1 MQDQKLENLLNL
13 ALSVPQEQ
21 RRESDELE
29 VGYSPGEKTW
39 DLIIRYNGS
48 LEGVQQL
55 ATVVPLSYQYAII
68 TIAES
73 NIPLLSQLEEVEF
86 VEKPK
91 RLYFSTLQGKRQSCI
106 TSLQV
111 GERNPDNLFG
121 AGVIMAIC
129 DSGLDYTNP
138 AFCNDDGTTR
148 ILEIWDQTISGN
160 PPEGYALGTVFT
172 REQINEALQQ
182 SSPQEQYR
190 IVPTRDLS
198 YHGSAVAGICCGSGV
213 NAATRGIAVQ
223 SDIIAVKL
231 GNPAA
236 DSFPRTSELM
246 QAIDFCAK
254 RGIAYG
260 KPLVLNLSFGNNYG
274 SHDGTSLLETFINQI
289 ALGSRIAICIG
300 SGNEGASAGHTSG
313 SLLRREG
320 DGQATMLNAME
331 ELAVGSF
338 QNSLSLQIWKN
349 YVDEM
354 EIQLENPMGQRIV
367 VPIQDGAWEYRLGDT
382 RLLIYYGTPSPYNPY
397 QEIYIDFLPVRDYI
411 DAGIWKIHLFPKKI
425 VLGKYDMW
433 LPSAAALNA
442 QTQFLTPNAD
452 TTLTI
457 PATATYAI
465 TVGAYQ
471 GDNQSYADFSGRGY
485 TRITNQIKPD
495 LVAPGVN
502 ITTLAPNRSTQ
513 VVSGTSFATPFVS
526 GACAMLMEWGI
537 VRGNDPYL
545 YGQKVKE
552 YLIRGAKPLPGFMV
566 YPNPQAGWGRLC
578 VSASL
583 PD

>member
-13 ALSVPQEQ
+13 ALSVPEGQ

-29 VGYSPGEKTW
+29 VGYSPAEKTW

-48 LEGVQQL
+48 LERVRQL

-68 TIAES
+68 TIEES
-73 NIPLLSQLEEVEF
+73 NIPLLSQLEEVEY

-106 TSLQV
+106 TSLQA
-111 GERNPDNLFG
+111 GERSSDNLFG

-138 AFCNDDGTTR
+138 AFRNPDGTTR
-148 ILEIWDQTISGN
+148 ILEIWDQTIPGN
-160 PPEGYALGTVFT
+160 PPEGYSLGTIFT
-172 REQINEALQQ
+172 KEQINEALQQ
-182 SSPQEQYR
+182 TSPQEQYR

-213 NAATRGIAVQ
+213 NVMTRGIAVQ

-254 RGIAYG
+254 RGIAFG

-289 ALGSRIAICIG
+289 ALGSRIVICIG
-300 SGNEGASAGHTSG
+300 SGNEGAAAGHTSG
-313 SLLRREG
+313 TLLRREE
-320 DGQATMLNAME
+320 DGQATIQNAIQ
-331 ELAVGSF
+331 ELAVGNF
-338 QNSLSLQIWKN
+338 QSSLSLQIWKN

-367 VPIQDGAWEYRLGDT
+367 VPVQDGAWEYRLGDT

-411 DAGIWKIHLFPKKI
+411 DAGIWKIYLFPKKI
-425 VLGKYDMW
+425 VLGRYDMW
-433 LPSAAALNA
+433 LPAAAALNM

-457 PATATYAI
+457 PATSTYAI

-526 GACAMLMEWGI
+526 GACAMMMEWGI

-552 YLIRGAKPLPGFMV
+552 YLIRGAKPLPGFTV
-566 YPNPQAGWGRLC
+566 YPNPQVGYGALC
-578 VSASL
+578 VRDSL
-583 PD
+583 PV